1 MKKVCMVAYTYY
13 HWDARIPKEAEA
25 LVQQGIRVDCLCLR
39 EGDYASFSVINGVNV
54 YCLPLGKFRGSS
66 TIKYM
71 LSYIFFFFLTFFT
84 VSKFHF
90 KRRYDVVQFHTLP
103 DFIIF
108 AGLIPKIFGAKLVLD
123 MHEITPEFYM
133 LKFGVSESHLL
144 IRILKLLE
152 KICAS
157 FADAVIVVD
166 DPIKR
171 LLLQRCKF
179 KSEPT
184 VIMNSPDERLFCS
197 DGFTRIESFN
207 SFSLIYHGTLTSLYG
222 LEFAVQAV
230 AKLKD
235 RIPHLRFYIFGNET
249 DASNLKE
256 LAEELDVCSNV
267 IFMGRVPREEIPRY
281 LYQADIGVLPTI
293 RGEFTDLTFSNKL
306 AEYVCMKRPVVATRL
321 KSALEYFP
329 EDAISYFESQNVD
342 ELASKV
348 FELCIDPQKRL
359 IQAENAF
366 RYYQKIKWEIMK
378 KRYIDLIDSLIGGDY
393 SA

>member
-1 MKKVCMVAYTYY
+1 MVAYAYY
-13 HWDARIPKEAEA
+13 SQDARIPKEAEA
-25 LVQQGIRVDCLCLR
+25 LAQQGMKVDCFCLR
-39 EGDYASFSVINGVNV
+39 ERGHVGWEVVNDVNV
-54 YCLPLGKFRGSS
+54 YHLPLSKYRGTSTFRY
-66 TIKYM
+66 I
-71 LSYIFFFFLTFFT
+71 LSYILFFMLSFFVIT
-84 VSKFHF
+84 KFYF
-90 KRRYDVVQFHTLP
+90 KQRYNVIQFHTLP

-197 DGFTRIESFN
+197 DGFTRVESFN

>member
-13 HWDARIPKEAEA
+13 PWDARIPKEAEA
-25 LVQQGIRVDCLCLR
+25 LVQQGMKVDCFCLR
-39 EGDYASFSVINGVNV
+39 EEGNARLDILNGVNI
-54 YCLPLGKFRGSS
+54 YCLPMSKYRGSS

-71 LSYIFFFFLTFFT
+71 LSYILFFLLAFFT
-84 VSKFHF
+84 VSKFYF
-90 KRRYDVVQFHTLP
+90 KRRYDVIQFHTLP

-108 AGLIPKIFGAKLVLD
+108 TGLIPKVFGARLILD

-144 IRILKLLE
+144 IRILKMLE
-152 KICAS
+152 KICVR

-184 VIMNSPDERLFCS
+184 VIMNCPDERLFCS
-197 DGFTRIESFN
+197 DCLACFESPN

-222 LEFAVQAV
+222 LEFAIHAV

-235 RIPHLRFYIFGNET
+235 RIPHLKFHIFGDEAE
-249 DASNLKE
+249 ASNLKK
-256 LAEELDVCSNV
+256 LVEELDVCGNV
-267 IFMGRVPREEIPRY
+267 IFMGRVPRDEIPRY

-293 RGEFTDLTFSNKL
+293 RGKFTDLTFSNKL
-306 AEYVCMKRPVVATRL
+306 AEYVCMKKPVVATRL

-329 EDAISYFESQNVD
+329 EDAIAYFESRNVD
-342 ELASKV
+342 ELASRV
-348 FELCIDPQKRL
+348 FELYKDPQKRL
-359 IQAENAF
+359 LQAEEAF
-366 RYYQKIKWEIMK
+366 QHYQKIRWEVMR
-378 KRYIDLIDSLIGGDY
+378 KRYIELINLLSKQ
-393 SA
+393 